1 VIHSRVRVCPT
12 HKLRPRC
19 PGCEAEQKS
28 RPDYPLLDVP
38 RGTAEWLLNAAK
50 EFAAMG
56 DEGAVE
62 FALWISVDLREVA

>member
-1 VIHSRVRVCPT
+1 MVDVRIRRCAIH
-12 HKLRPRC
+12 HLRPRC
-19 PGCEAEQKS
+19 PGCEVESKP